1 MAEQLT
7 IDDSQSSPHTR
18 VLRLN
23 GALVISTIFP
33 FQQTVRAD
41 TSPSLIIDLSGISY
55 CDSAGIGALVNAHV
69 SRSRSNRELALR
81 GVTDRVMAVLK
92 ITRVDQLFTF
102 LPAEA
107 ASATSN
113 S

>member
-7 IDDSQSSPHTR
+7 IDDSLSSPNTR
-18 VLRLN
+18 VLRLT
-23 GALVISTIFP
+23 GALVLSTIFS

-41 TSPSLIIDLSGISY
+41 TSPSLIIDLSGVSY

-69 SRSRSNRELALR
+69 SRTRSNRELALK

-102 LPAEA
+102 LPGDA
-107 ASATSN
+107 AATSN